1 MTFNKTRT
9 ARNGAQ
15 KNAIQRE
22 PRGIWRGAAG
32 ASGRSWRTSDGGGS
46 AGDEGARAPPR
57 PPPRST
63 AASLTAGSPSVAAAN
78 PRSLVAL
85 RPSTPS
91 PPPHLSRR
99 PCSRPAVCI
108 MRGHLKDP
116 GPRPAWTLLC
126 VSLALAAALFA
137 ACVAQ
142 PEESH
147 GNWDPDDPVSTVRI
161 EAVLGRNAEMPC
173 NIDPVTRDDR
183 VYMVLWFKEA
193 AGKPLYSFDV
203 RGRPFN
209 KAALWSDKNVF
220 GNRAYFATVTKPAH
234 LTLTKV
240 QLDDEGAY
248 RCRVDFKNSPTRNF
262 QINLTVIVPPEELT
276 IYDEKRNE
284 VSGVI
289 GPLMEG
295 SDLQLACEVKGGKPV
310 PTVSW
315 FVNDKLQ
322 EGVVP
327 LEEEQI
333 SPGVIINKLYIRDVR
348 RHQLHN
354 TFKCQASNTKMNQ
367 PKERTIRLDLFL
379 KPLSVR
385 LLEKPRTLQAG
396 KPHSVV
402 CEAKGS
408 RPKADISWF
417 KDSRKIPGGLEEGN
431 DTITQNILE
440 FIPQPEDHGRHFK
453 CYAEN
458 PKIPGSGLEDNWL
471 LNVVFAPQVSL
482 QLGNTLNP
490 DDIKEGDDVYF
501 ECHIRANPR
510 EHKITWMHNG
520 VMLSQ
525 NVSWGIIMSTHSL
538 VLQKVTRHNAGVYRC
553 VAINS
558 QGESQSSPVHLRVKF
573 APVCKAQEV
582 IVVGGSFN
590 EQLSIQC
597 EVAADP
603 GDVHFVWMFNN
614 SGENNRVSEDRFHNR
629 NTTSTLS
636 YTIISERDY
645 GTLQCWGTNPIGRQ
659 LEPCVFQ
666 VVPAGKPSPLRNC
679 SLFNQTG
686 DSLEVECVP
695 GFDGGLPQKFILEVY
710 EAPSMQLRLNL
721 SSEIAPAFRVAEL
734 LPGASTLL
742 RMVLYAANPKG
753 RGEPTVLDNIALWDA
768 ERRTDSVPSDGADAL
783 SLLPLI
789 ALMIGALVTGLS
801 VALLFAVAL
810 RKRRHSDGTIAQKSK
825 APSGEPQVMDI
836 NHDHY
841 VVSYTLKS
849 MPEQPEQRQ
858 PDILTARYGTGP
870 NYL

>member
-1 MTFNKTRT
+1 M
-9 ARNGAQ
+9 
-15 KNAIQRE
+15 
-22 PRGIWRGAAG
+22 RGA
-32 ASGRSWRTSDGGGS
+32 T
-46 AGDEGARAPPR
+46 
-57 PPPRST
+57 
-63 AASLTAGSPSVAAAN
+63 
-78 PRSLVAL
+78 
-85 RPSTPS
+85 
-91 PPPHLSRR
+91 
-99 PCSRPAVCI
+99 I
-108 MRGHLKDP
+108 
-116 GPRPAWTLLC
+116 
-126 VSLALAAALFA
+126 ALAVGLFA
-137 ACVAQ
+137 TACLAQ

-161 EAVLGRNAEMPC
+161 DAVLGRNAEMPC
-173 NIDPVTRDDR
+173 NIDPVMRDDR

-234 LTLTKV
+234 LTLNKV

-327 LEEEQI
+327 VDEEQI

-367 PKERTIRLDLFL
+367 PKERTIRLDLYL

-440 FIPQPEDHGRHFK
+440 FIPQPEDHGRQLK

-520 VMLSQ
+520 ALLSQ

-573 APVCKAQEV
+573 APVCKALDV

-603 GDVHFVWMFNN
+603 GDVRFLWMFNN
-614 SGENNRVSEDRFHNR
+614 SGENNRVSEDRFRNR

-645 GTLQCWGTNPIGRQ
+645 GTLQCWGSNAIGRQ

-666 VVPAGKPSPLRNC
+666 VVPA
-679 SLFNQTG
+679 
-686 DSLEVECVP
+686 
-695 GFDGGLPQKFILEVY
+695 
-710 EAPSMQLRLNL
+710 
-721 SSEIAPAFRVAEL
+721 
-734 LPGASTLL
+734 
-742 RMVLYAANPKG
+742 
-753 RGEPTVLDNIALWDA
+753 
-768 ERRTDSVPSDGADAL
+768 DSVPSDGTDAL

-810 RKRRHSDGTIAQKSK
+810 RKRRHNEGGTPHGEKSK

-849 MPEQPEQRQ
+849 MPEQPERQQRQ
-858 PDILTARYGTGP
+858 PDILTARYDSAVSERMKRPEVLFPRNGDLEMVATAAADAVASSRPPPVPPRSDLSSNGNFSRQSPGASNFQSGAGLSTRRSPVGAGDNNGCELNGTLIKETLMSNHIP
-870 NYL
+870 ESCV